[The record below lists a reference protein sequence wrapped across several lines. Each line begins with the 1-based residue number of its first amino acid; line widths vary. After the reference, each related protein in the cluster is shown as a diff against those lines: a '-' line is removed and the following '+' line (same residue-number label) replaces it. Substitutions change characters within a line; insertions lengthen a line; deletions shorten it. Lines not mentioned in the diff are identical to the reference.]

1 MHVVRC
7 FEDENIIHV
16 ESSIDPERDMAVIS
30 LELALADIDQVI
42 TAQPW
47 QLGAGAAS
55 SSARV
60 VMIDVMMVSD
70 LYRAHA
76 ALDLTP
82 LVG

>member
-47 QLGAGAAS
+47 RLGAGAG

>member
-47 QLGAGAAS
+47 RLGAGAG

-60 VMIDVMMVSD
+60 VMMVSD